1 MTPAGAIDSAQL
13 ASSSSSSL
21 HAAPP
26 GPGAATSTPTT
37 TTTPTTTLPP
47 RGTQLVQQNVEMLS
61 LPTRDSPAY
70 YDSTSSAGSD
80 SDLSDFAVAEMDRDD
95 DYTLDHLA
103 VPSSA
108 HPVPTTN
115 RGHKLSRLA
124 PHTRRGKL
132 GHYPNADAGF
142 AQDAPGAAGGDLSA
156 GAVLPAHKRRKLND
170 VAPYASEAGFPVAP
184 NLHLVPRPV
193 HSLSRESDHPATAY
207 LPPVPQSPLDLLL
220 MPSVQ
225 HTLGKKNQTFHL
237 LGASATALIEQEA
250 ELINALAKVCRDLRG
265 EGFEWRWQGDEGR
278 RLAKQAAKDEEE
290 RKEVAR
296 EAETAAA
303 AAAAATEANE
313 PIAATPAV
321 SATPADTQATPAP
334 LEAAAAVT
342 ALATPSET
350 PAATNA
356 VIADLKNG
364 DDDVKLELATPV
376 LQSAV
381 APALTSTSTT
391 EERVAVP
398 GVSGADQGEV
408 APAEEED
415 TEMRSAEE
423 GVASAEATPN
433 PPPATAT
440 ANPTEPARALAVT
453 AATLA
458 QGTDSGAGGS
468 APPPSAKEIAA
479 AEGGTAAEGARA
491 SAPPATTTTT
501 TTTGGG
507 EVPAIA
513 VTGPGL
519 TSASA
524 ATNDGAS
531 AEEAT
536 PAAVNAAPGGSAES
550 TAGAGAGAGAG
561 GAAEAAAAEGDETA
575 TAGEATPA
583 PSTAGGDEA
592 AGGTGGGGLSASNA
606 AAAAARRRSGRVP
619 ATGGGGRGGGGSVRH
634 TRSRQSSPEDEGL
647 YTSAGEDDPLL
658 YDDEAAAAESA
669 AGGGGRRRGGGG
681 AGGGGSASGSMT
693 GARAQLVPEEELP
706 EYAERMIDPEG
717 YVRSLFVTEDK
728 VELERL
734 VPAPTGGM
742 VGTGQFDSL
751 TPNEQEVLLHDC
763 MTDLHRFLAD
773 ALEYRNRLS
782 EIRDGILGVERR
794 RKGMWKVVRTVANDF
809 LAEEEGAVYGQ
820 QQQQQQQ
827 DGGAAYD

>member
-1 MTPAGAIDSAQL
+1 MTPAGALDSAQL
-13 ASSSSSSL
+13 ASS
-21 HAAPP
+21 HAAPSA

-37 TTTPTTTLPP
+37 MTTPSAALPP
-47 RGTQLVQQNVEMLS
+47 RRTQLVQQNVEMLS

-80 SDLSDFAVAEMDRDD
+80 SDVSDFAVAEMDEGS
-95 DYTLDHLA
+95 LDFA
-103 VPSSA
+103 VPSPA

-156 GAVLPAHKRRKLND
+156 GAAAPAQKRRKLND

-193 HSLSRESDHPATAY
+193 HSLSRESDQPAAAY

-250 ELINALAKVCRDLRG
+250 ELINALGKVCRDLRG
-265 EGFEWRWQGDEGR
+265 EGFEWRWQGDDGR

-290 RKEVAR
+290 RKVVAK

-303 AAAAATEANE
+303 AAEEANQ
-313 PIAATPAV
+313 PVAATPAAAAT
-321 SATPADTQATPAP
+321 SANTQATPAP
-334 LEAAAAVT
+334 LEAAAT
-342 ALATPSET
+342 PERPSET
-350 PAATNA
+350 PAATNVA
-356 VIADLKNG
+356 IADLKQV
-364 DDDVKLELATPV
+364 DDDVKLEQATPV

-381 APALTSTSTT
+381 APASASTSI

-398 GVSGADQGEV
+398 GISGAGQGDV
-408 APAEEED
+408 APAEED
-415 TEMRSAEE
+415 TEMRPAEE
-423 GVASAEATPN
+423 GASAAAAAAAAATPAEATAN
-433 PPPATAT
+433 PPPAAAT
-440 ANPTEPARALAVT
+440 ANNTGPALASAVT

-458 QGTDSGAGGS
+458 QGTDSGTGGS
-468 APPPSAKEIAA
+468 APPPSAKEIAEGGAA
-479 AEGGTAAEGARA
+479 AEARA
-491 SAPPATTTTT
+491 SAPPATTTTRA
-501 TTTGGG
+501 GAG

-513 VTGPGL
+513 VTGPGSTL
-519 TSASA
+519 ASV
-524 ATNDGAS
+524 ATEGALGE
-531 AEEAT
+531 EEAT
-536 PAAVNAAPGGSAES
+536 PAAALGGSVDSTAGT
-550 TAGAGAGAGAG
+550 TAGAGGPDE
-561 GAAEAAAAEGDETA
+561 AEKDADETA
-575 TAGEATPA
+575 TGGEATPA
-583 PSTAGGDEA
+583 PSTAGGDESSAPA
-592 AGGTGGGGLSASNA
+592 AGGLSASNTTAAAA

-619 ATGGGGRGGGGSVRH
+619 AAGGGRGGGSVRH

-658 YDDEAAAAESA
+658 YDDDAAETA
-669 AGGGGRRRGGGG
+669 GAGGAGRRRGGG
-681 AGGGGSASGSMT
+681 SGSGST
-693 GARAQLVPEEELP
+693 TAAGARAQLVSEEELP

-734 VPAPTGGM
+734 VPGPTGGM
-742 VGTGQFDSL
+742 VGTGQFDS
-751 TPNEQEVLLHDC
+751 
-763 MTDLHRFLAD
+763 
-773 ALEYRNRLS
+773 
-782 EIRDGILGVERR
+782 
-794 RKGMWKVVRTVANDF
+794 
-809 LAEEEGAVYGQ
+809 
-820 QQQQQQQ
+820 
-827 DGGAAYD
+827 

>member
-1 MTPAGAIDSAQL
+1 M
-13 ASSSSSSL
+13 
-21 HAAPP
+21 
-26 GPGAATSTPTT
+26 
-37 TTTPTTTLPP
+37 TTPTTTGPP
-47 RGTQLVQQNVEMLS
+47 RRTQLVQQNVEMLS

-80 SDLSDFAVAEMDRDD
+80 SDLSDFAAAELDD
-95 DYTLDHLA
+95 HPLDHLA

-142 AQDAPGAAGGDLSA
+142 AQDAPGTAAGGGDLSA
-156 GAVLPAHKRRKLND
+156 GATAPAQKRRKLND

-290 RKEVAR
+290 RNEVAK

-303 AAAAATEANE
+303 AAAAEANE
-313 PIAATPAV
+313 PIAAIPAV
-321 SATPADTQATPAP
+321 TATPADTQATPAP
-334 LEAAAAVT
+334 PEAAAAAT
-342 ALATPSET
+342 ALETPSET

-364 DDDVKLELATPV
+364 DDDVKLEQATPV

-381 APALTSTSTT
+381 APASTLTLT
-391 EERVAVP
+391 EQQVVVP
-398 GVSGADQGEV
+398 GVTSAGQEEA
-408 APAEEED
+408 ATAAAEED

-433 PPPATAT
+433 PSSAAAT
-440 ANPTEPARALAVT
+440 ANTTEPALASAVT
-453 AATLA
+453 AAALA

-468 APPPSAKEIAA
+468 APPPSAKEIAEEGKGGA
-479 AEGGTAAEGARA
+479 AKEAEGARA
-491 SAPPATTTTT
+491 SAPPATTTATT
-501 TTTGGG
+501 TTQTGGG

-513 VTGPGL
+513 VTGPGS
-519 TSASA
+519 TTVA
-524 ATNDGAS
+524 ADGVP
-531 AEEAT
+531 AEGAI
-536 PAAVNAAPGGSAES
+536 PAAAAAVVAPAASVKS
-550 TAGAGAGAGAG
+550 TAGAGAGAG
-561 GAAEAAAAEGDETA
+561 GAAEAAAAAEGDETA

-592 AGGTGGGGLSASNA
+592 ASTGGGGGLSASNA

-619 ATGGGGRGGGGSVRH
+619 AAAAGGGGRGGGGSVRH

-647 YTSAGEDDPLL
+647 YTSAGEDDALL
-658 YDDEAAAAESA
+658 YDDEAAAELTGA
-669 AGGGGRRRGGGG
+669 GGGRRRGGGG

-693 GARAQLVPEEELP
+693 TGAGARAPLVPEEELP
-706 EYAERMIDPEG
+706 EYAKRMIDPEG

-827 DGGAAYD
+827 DGGAGYD